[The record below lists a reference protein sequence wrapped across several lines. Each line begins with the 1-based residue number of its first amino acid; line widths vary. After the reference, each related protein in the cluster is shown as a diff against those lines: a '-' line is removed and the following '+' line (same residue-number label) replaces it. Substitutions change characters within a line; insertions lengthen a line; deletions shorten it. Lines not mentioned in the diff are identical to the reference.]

1 MAHNVMSPPA
11 AVPVDIFMRTHGARI
26 MDNEEEAHHTTR
38 DGYDIYL
45 PNHIERVSHIAV
57 DVGGSL
63 AKVVYF
69 TYPSSSSPRSEGSQE
84 SEVSQQGTLKPAKL
98 GRETS
103 VMQFNPS
110 SLRRRSLPAQFPG
123 GRLNFTKFE
132 SGNMDMCMAF
142 LRELIERSALA
153 NDVTMEEMQ
162 KSVRIM
168 ATGGGAHLFYDRF
181 KEELGVEVQ
190 REDEMAC
197 LITGLNFMTLIPEEV
212 FWFSDELV
220 DDIGGLGKQQGKQQG
235 SSSFRRGDSSILP
248 NKDDACLP
256 RPSAS
261 PPLYEPMFETEPSPK
276 LPCLLVNIG
285 SGVSILK
292 IDEFGKFERVS
303 GTSLGGGTL
312 WGLLGLLTDAQNFD
326 EMLDLCERGDNSNVD
341 MLVGDIYGPVGLD
354 HLGLSASTI
363 ASSFGKVFRWDRRSS
378 SPENADE
385 DRTPSERRRA
395 RFRQEDICRSLLY
408 AISNN
413 IGQIAHMNAE
423 KYQLDRVYF
432 GGCFIRGHQ
441 ATIAT
446 LSYAIRF
453 WSKGRRRAYFL
464 RHEGYLGAIGAWVR
478 HIASDAP
485 VDGQSGSTPQVQ
497 ALLAEA
503 LAGAQ
508 PHEPTTPKAAE
519 SSDSSTQAVKTL
531 EPSSNA
537 RADSLSDLLNEL
549 SILEKQDVPADAA
562 SLEKL
567 MSQLDRAHQVAD
579 AIESRVDHL
588 LTKIQALLPRDD
600 GDDEASSA

>member
-1 MAHNVMSPPA
+1 
-11 AVPVDIFMRTHGARI
+11 MRTHGARI
-26 MDNEEEAHHTTR
+26 MDKDEETPQCTKR

-45 PNHIERVSHIAV
+45 PNHVERVSHIAV

-69 TYPSSSSPRSEGSQE
+69 TQAPSSPVSSDGGNE
-84 SEVSQQGTLKPAKL
+84 SDVSRQGTLKPTNL
-98 GRETS
+98 GS
-103 VMQFNPS
+103 S
-110 SLRRRSLPAQFPG
+110 SLFHPTSLRQRSLPEQFPG

-132 SGNMDMCMAF
+132 SSNMDMCMAF

-153 NDVTMEEMQ
+153 NQVTIEEMQ
-162 KSVRIM
+162 KSVKIM
-168 ATGGGAHLFYDRF
+168 ATGGGAHLFYQRF
-181 KEELGVEVQ
+181 KDELGVEVQ

-197 LITGLNFMTLIPEEV
+197 LITGLNFMTLIPDEV
-212 FWFSDELV
+212 FWFSDDLM
-220 DDIGGLGKQQGKQQG
+220 DDLYKRHPK
-235 SSSFRRGDSSILP
+235 SSLNMRRGDSRVLP
-248 NKDDACLP
+248 SQDANLP
-256 RPSAS
+256 RPSPT
-261 PPLYEPMFETEPSPK
+261 PPMYEPLFESEPTPK

-292 IDEFGKFERVS
+292 IDESGKFERVS

-312 WGLLGLLTDAQNFD
+312 WGLLGLLTDASNFD
-326 EMLDLCERGDNSNVD
+326 EMLDLFERGDNSNVD

-363 ASSFGKVFRWDRRSS
+363 ASSFGKVFRWDRRSA
-378 SPENADE
+378 SPEQAD
-385 DRTPSERRRA
+385 DARTASERRRA
-395 RFRQEDICRSLLY
+395 RFSQEDICRSLLY

-423 KYQLDRVYF
+423 KYRLDRVYF

-478 HIASDAP
+478 HIASDSSVDHPPEPPIQPMLADALSMNQMDQSP
-485 VDGQSGSTPQVQ
+485 VTPS
-497 ALLAEA
+497 A
-503 LAGAQ
+503 AGM
-508 PHEPTTPKAAE
+508 
-519 SSDSSTQAVKTL
+519 S
-531 EPSSNA
+531 PSPAHTENQT
-537 RADSLSDLLNEL
+537 LSDLLNEL
-549 SILEKQDVPADAA
+549 STIDQSTMPSDPD
-562 SLEKL
+562 SIEKL
-567 MSQLDRAHQVAD
+567 MLQLDRAHNVAN

-588 LTKIQALLPRDD
+588 LEKIQTLLPR
-600 GDDEASSA
+600 EPSP

>member
-1 MAHNVMSPPA
+1 MGLNFVSPPV

-26 MDNEEEAHHTTR
+26 MDKDEETPQCTKR

-45 PNHIERVSHIAV
+45 PNHVERVSHIAV

-69 TYPSSSSPRSEGSQE
+69 THAPSSPVSSDGGNE
-84 SEVSQQGTLKPAKL
+84 SDVSRQGTLKPTNL
-98 GRETS
+98 GSSPLFHPT
-103 VMQFNPS
+103 
-110 SLRRRSLPAQFPG
+110 SLRQRSLPEQFPG

-132 SGNMDMCMAF
+132 SSNMDMCMAF

-153 NDVTMEEMQ
+153 NQVTMEEMR
-162 KSVRIM
+162 KSVKIM
-168 ATGGGAHLFYDRF
+168 ATGGGAHLFYQRF
-181 KEELGVEVQ
+181 KDELGVEVQ

-197 LITGLNFMTLIPEEV
+197 LITGLNFMTLIPDEV
-212 FWFSDELV
+212 FWFSDDLM
-220 DDIGGLGKQQGKQQG
+220 DDLYKRHPK
-235 SSSFRRGDSSILP
+235 SSLNMRRGDSRVLP
-248 NKDDACLP
+248 SQDANLP
-256 RPSAS
+256 RPSPT
-261 PPLYEPMFETEPSPK
+261 PPMYEPLFESEPTPK

-292 IDEFGKFERVS
+292 IDESGKFERVS

-312 WGLLGLLTDAQNFD
+312 WGLLGLLTDASNFD
-326 EMLDLCERGDNSNVD
+326 EMLDLFERGDNSNVD

-363 ASSFGKVFRWDRRSS
+363 ASSFGKVFRWDRRSA
-378 SPENADE
+378 SPEQADE
-385 DRTPSERRRA
+385 ARTASERRRA
-395 RFRQEDICRSLLY
+395 RFSQEDICRSLLN

-478 HIASDAP
+478 HIASDSSADHPPKPQIQPMLADALSMNQMDHSPVAP
-485 VDGQSGSTPQVQ
+485 S
-497 ALLAEA
+497 
-503 LAGAQ
+503 
-508 PHEPTTPKAAE
+508 AAE
-519 SSDSSTQAVKTL
+519 MS
-531 EPSSNA
+531 PSSALTENQT
-537 RADSLSDLLNEL
+537 LSDLLNEL
-549 SILEKQDVPADAA
+549 SVIDQSTMPSDPD
-562 SLEKL
+562 SIEKL
-567 MSQLDRAHQVAD
+567 MLQLDRAHNVAN

-588 LTKIQALLPRDD
+588 LEKIQTLLP
-600 GDDEASSA
+600 GETSP